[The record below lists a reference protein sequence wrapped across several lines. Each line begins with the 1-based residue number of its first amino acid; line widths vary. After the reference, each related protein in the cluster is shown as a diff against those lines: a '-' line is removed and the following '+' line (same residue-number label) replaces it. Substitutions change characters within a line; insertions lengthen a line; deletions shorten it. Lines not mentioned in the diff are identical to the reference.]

1 MLDMKALHMMTILCT
16 SILLIENLSV
26 PVLFDIVHESI
37 S

>member
-1 MLDMKALHMMTILCT
+1 MLDTKALRMMTILCT